1 MTTYIFDLGGVLINL
16 DVERCMH
23 AFEHLMGEA
32 NMRAV
37 LGMDSQGEGVKAVSV
52 ASKQLMADFERGLIT
67 PETFVSEIMHYC
79 RPGTT
84 EQDILS
90 AWMSMLAD
98 LPLERLSFIDRLRE
112 AGHPVYLL
120 SNGNDL
126 HFNFINQTYS
136 LEQHFDGLFLSQKM
150 HLSKPEKAIFE
161 AVQRTLL
168 STSPA
173 LTEQVVFID
182 DIASNRKAAETF
194 VNWKTF
200 PSIEALVEHH
210 RTRLTRLFHKACAD
224 YQLIEDGD
232 HILIGL
238 SGGKDSLLLTELL
251 GRRSKIYKPRFQVT
265 ALHVRVKERD
275 YQTDLSYL
283 ESFCQQTGVPLIVR
297 DVEIGENPTNKSGLS
312 GTKSAGLSAQRSVS
326 ANGLSAQRSQTN
338 PCFLCAWY
346 RRKTL
351 FNVAQELGCTKIAFG
366 HHRDD
371 VVQTLLMNLIYQGAF
386 ATMPPSLQME
396 KMPLRIIRP
405 LCLIDEEDIRSYAAM
420 QNYAKQSKNCPFEH
434 VSARE
439 KVKDLLAQIKALNPE
454 AMDCIWASMS
464 NIKEQ
469 YLPQMIK

>member
-67 PETFVSEIMHYC
+67 PETFVSEITHYC

-161 AVQRTLL
+161 AVQHTLL

-283 ESFCQQTGVPLIVR
+283 ESFCQQAGVPLIVR
-297 DVEIGENPTNKSGLS
+297 DVEIGENPPKE
-312 GTKSAGLSAQRSVS
+312 AGSAQRATS
-326 ANGLSAQRSQTN
+326 N